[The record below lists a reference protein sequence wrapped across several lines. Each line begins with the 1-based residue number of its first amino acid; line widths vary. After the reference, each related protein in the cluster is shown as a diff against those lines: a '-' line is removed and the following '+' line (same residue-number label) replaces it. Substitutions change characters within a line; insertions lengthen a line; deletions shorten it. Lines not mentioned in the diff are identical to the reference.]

1 MSGVI
6 ARGAELAGRAIV
18 GLGREVLGMAL
29 DAAALEGVTNT
40 FTNLVEVVGDDAV
53 DALEQLRSSTRGM
66 VSDADLMGAGNK
78 FLAMGLAGSAEEMA
92 QLAEVATQLGMAMGE
107 DATSSMENFALMM
120 ANQSLPRLDSFGISS
135 GKARERILELMESTA
150 GMTREMAFNQ
160 AVMEQAAVAMEK
172 VGEQGETSAAKMAA
186 MGATM
191 ENLRLKGGQA
201 LQPLLD
207 MAVGV
212 IGDLV
217 DVWGAKLE
225 DWLVVIQGPIQDFAG
240 ALEALFAGDW
250 LGFLWGIQ
258 DALIG
263 LGVPEEDVDRIV
275 VSLHTLWSA
284 FQDLMDGDVEEFIGK
299 VKAVLLEWGVPIEFI
314 DKMEEAFR
322 WLLEA
327 ATKVGTYW
335 EETLKPAIK
344 TGWELVFKPA
354 LEGLQQFFI
363 DFKPLLLSVGAA
375 LLLGIVGPMLLA
387 AVPVVLLGAAV
398 VALGLLW
405 KKHGEEVTQIWEQLK
420 VVGATVFGDLID
432 WIITFL
438 ETIASGEGVLGT
450 LFGGLDF
457 GGLLDNLDEAKEKL
471 DAMRYAKIEMLTAT
485 PAVESQLDRSSMGSI
500 GELLSGLFA
509 QGAQD
514 NRNFTN
520 YGGIQ
525 LFGNDGN
532 RDPLAALWE
541 MGQ

>member
-1 MSGVI
+1 
-6 ARGAELAGRAIV
+6 
-18 GLGREVLGMAL
+18 
-29 DAAALEGVTNT
+29 
-40 FTNLVEVVGDDAV
+40 
-53 DALEQLRSSTRGM
+53 
-66 VSDADLMGAGNK
+66 
-78 FLAMGLAGSAEEMA
+78 
-92 QLAEVATQLGMAMGE
+92 
-107 DATSSMENFALMM
+107 
-120 ANQSLPRLDSFGISS
+120 
-135 GKARERILELMESTA
+135 
-150 GMTREMAFNQ
+150 
-160 AVMEQAAVAMEK
+160 MEQAAIAMEK

-284 FQDLMDGDVEEFIGK
+284 FQDLMDGNVEEFIGK

-322 WLLEA
+322 WLLET
-327 ATKVGTYW
+327 ATKVGDYW

-354 LEGLQQFFI
+354 LEGLMELLT
-363 DFKPLLLSVGAA
+363 DLGPLLIAVGLGVLAWLVMPMVLAA
-375 LLLGIVGPMLLA
+375 LPVIALA
-387 AVPVVLLGAAV
+387 AAV
-398 VALGLLW
+398 IALGL
-405 KKHGEEVTQIWEQLK
+405 IWREYGDQVKEILGQFLVVITHVFGQAIDW
-420 VVGATVFGDLID
+420 VVGFMETLLGLAGIGDLAEM
-432 WIITFL
+432 L
-438 ETIASGEGVLGT
+438 GLGELAA
-450 LFGGLDF
+450 GLD
-457 GGLLDNLDEAKEKL
+457 AARQKL
-471 DAMRYAKIEMLTAT
+471 DDFRDSRIELAT
-485 PAVESQLDRSSMGSI
+485 SGPDVQSTFGQGNAGLDA
-500 GELLSGLFA
+500 LLATLG
-509 QGAQD
+509 GTQD

-520 YGGIQ
+520 YGGIN
-525 LFGNDGN
+525 LLGGGGEG
-532 RDPLAALWE
+532 DPLAALWE